1 MLRYA
6 AGIAPSF
13 FMRSTM
19 QRHPIVFTA
28 RILTA
33 TLLLL
38 ATAPTF
44 AADPA
49 AAAHPHA
56 VDRITSLTLPQL
68 KFEPVP
74 AGSVRLKRG
83 PIELVLVDNQAH
95 KLDEAPNH
103 RAGYNGVAVLK
114 HERQPRTPFVPEVSG
129 LNFEHIHDG
138 TKVGLVEKFEPR
150 MFPMQLRKISEF
162 TYELHQPPTKNCKL
176 ESCGR
181 YTLLADGT
189 IEYTF
194 ECIPRDDT
202 YRHKFIGLFWASYMH
217 QPEDMS
223 IFFPGRE
230 SKRGDAKPA
239 AASRLINAVTPGHGI
254 EATHPPVDVAFRPT
268 IDDDFPLKLVG
279 GTSRYVH
286 TKHWYYGVCRGM
298 AFVQVFRPRD
308 QVWLAQSP
316 SGGGKGNPA
325 WDFQWFVNDY
335 KVGEAYGFTMRAAY
349 VPYESPE
356 QIEKIAERLQRE
368 METSP
373 AR

>member
-1 MLRYA
+1 MQRN
-6 AGIAPSF
+6 
-13 FMRSTM
+13 STM
-19 QRHPIVFTA
+19 SAA
-28 RILTA
+28 RIFST
-33 TLLLL
+33 TFLLF
-38 ATAPTF
+38 ATALTW
-44 AADPA
+44 AAEPV

-56 VDRITSLTLPQL
+56 ADRVTTLTQPQL

-74 AGSVRLKRG
+74 AGNVRLKRG

-103 RAGYNGVAVLK
+103 RAGYNGVAILK
-114 HERQPRTPFVPEVSG
+114 HVKQPRTPFVPEVSG

-150 MFPMQLRKISEF
+150 VFPMELRKISEF

-181 YTLLADGT
+181 YKLLEDGT

-223 IFFPGRE
+223 IFFPGRDE
-230 SKRGDAKPA
+230 KSDGPA
-239 AASRLINAVTPGHGI
+239 RLINAVTPEHGI
-254 EATHPPVDVAFRPT
+254 QATHPPVDVAFRPQ

-279 GTSRYVH
+279 GTSKYLH

-308 QVWLAQSP
+308 QIWLAQSP

-325 WDFQWFVNDY
+325 WDFQWFVKDY
-335 KVGEAYGFTMRAAY
+335 KIGEVYGFTMRAAY
-349 VPYESPE
+349 VPYESVE
-356 QIEKIAERLQRE
+356 QIEKIAERLQNE
-368 METSP
+368 MEVRG
-373 AR
+373 AK